1 MNRVCMCFAPL
12 VHCNVG
18 ACVDVSSG
26 GRKAY
31 RRFRATSRRNN
42 DQPNQSPRE
51 VQLFSHGTILLWVSQ
66 QGVDHIQA
74 HKFPLLLQ
82 LASNTICSH
91 EKLALVKA
99 PLDVDCSSS
108 GQFSF

>member
-1 MNRVCMCFAPL
+1 MSVL
-12 VHCNVG
+12 VAERLTG
-18 ACVDVSSG
+18 ASEPQ
-26 GRKAY
+26 AEETTT
-31 RRFRATSRRNN
+31 A
-42 DQPNQSPRE
+42 QSESTE

-82 LASNTICSH
+82 LASNTICSN
-91 EKLALVKA
+91 EKLFLVIG
-99 PLDVDCSSS
+99 PLDVDRSSS